1 MKSFTNIS
9 IALALTVGFTSIAVA
24 GDAKAPA
31 PAPAKKEEAKPAD
44 AKKEAPKKEA
54 PKKMEPMKAPQELA
68 DMAKTMA
75 GNWKCTGKAM
85 MDPTKPTEM
94 MDMKMTVKMAT
105 DMGGWW
111 MVSKMDAGAMFK
123 GESYTTYDATAKKYV
138 QFMRD
143 SRGASETRTSMGMK
157 DNKMIWEGDAR
168 SSMPEMAAMKVRE
181 TNDMS
186 DPKAGVKMMGEYSKD
201 GKTWMK
207 VWEATCKK

>member
-31 PAPAKKEEAKPAD
+31 APTPAKKEEAKPAD
-44 AKKEAPKKEA
+44 AKKEAPKK
-54 PKKMEPMKAPQELA
+54 MEPPKAPAE
-68 DMAKTMA
+68 MAEMSKAMA

-105 DMGGWW
+105 DMSGWW
-111 MVSKMDAGAMFK
+111 LKATLDAGAMFK
-123 GESYTTYDATAKKYV
+123 GESYTTYDPTAKKWV

-143 SRGASETRTSMGMK
+143 SSGGSETRTSMGMK
-157 DNKMIWEGDAR
+157 DNKIVWEGDSR
-168 SSMPEMAAMKVRE
+168 SSTMPAMKVRE

-186 DPKAGVKMMGEYSKD
+186 DAKAGTKMTGEYSQD

-207 VWEATCKK
+207 IWEATCKK